1 MLYLRVYYANQT
13 CSQEIEFL
21 DRETFKKLGR
31 VQLDTS
37 VTLDTSCKPVFN
49 DKDRLCFLDQSA
61 VSILLVYN
69 TYLNIINIFSP

>member
-1 MLYLRVYYANQT
+1 MLFLRTYNINQI
-13 CSQEIEFL
+13 SNQEIEFL

-37 VTLDTSCKPVFN
+37 VVLDTSCKPVFN

-61 VSILLVYN
+61 VSI
-69 TYLNIINIFSP
+69 

>member
-1 MLYLRVYYANQT
+1 MLYLRVYNVNQ
-13 CSQEIEFL
+13 SSNQEIEFF

-37 VTLDTSCKPVFN
+37 VILDTSCKPVFN

-61 VSILLVYN
+61 VRYFLL
-69 TYLNIINIFSP
+69 LLF